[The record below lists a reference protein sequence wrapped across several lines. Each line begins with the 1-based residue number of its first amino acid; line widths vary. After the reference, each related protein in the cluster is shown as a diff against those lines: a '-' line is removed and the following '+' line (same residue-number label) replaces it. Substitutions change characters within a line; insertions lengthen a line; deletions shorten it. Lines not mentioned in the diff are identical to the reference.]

1 MLLVEG
7 LFRISGSYLFIFVEI
22 KTQSMI
28 KALFQYHTVP
38 SEFMM
43 QAPEFFKC
51 VYELNT
57 KLVRS
62 INFLAGIVLLLNRIE
77 YINLL
82 FFVDSDSFI
91 LPNVRFLGDFK
102 ARADFF
108 VFPLA

>member
-1 MLLVEG
+1 
-7 LFRISGSYLFIFVEI
+7 
-22 KTQSMI
+22 MI

-82 FFVDSDSFI
+82 FFIDSDSFI
-91 LPNVRFLGDFK
+91 LPNVLFLGDFK
-102 ARADFF
+102 ARAEFF